1 MSKLNRFQKIILG
14 AIAFFVMIGILLRSM
29 NGSVTSNIGYD
40 VVTMLKYALI
50 DYPTETVKNLF
61 SDFAN
66 LWSVN
71 EENDRLR
78 YELSK
83 NPSYKAKYVNEK
95 QKNAELEEALGIK
108 TSDDTYER
116 TWAKVILRDQATWN
130 NEITIDKGSKEG
142 IKAGMAVESTNGMVG
157 KIKSVSAHTSV
168 VKLLTSEDKLNSA
181 SIKILLDEKKSSLG
195 VLQSYDVKRG
205 CYIVLLF
212 DDSSEIKKGMQVVT
226 PWTVCRRSPIRPDRP
241 SMFDQ
246 LMIFRRSQ
254 LLVSSLKR
262 EMSRH
267 GAYRLCHHLLSDR

>member
-14 AIAFFVMIGILLRSM
+14 VIAFFVMIGILLRSM
-29 NGSVTSNIGYD
+29 SGSVTSNIGYD

-108 TSDDTYER
+108 TSDDTYKR

-212 DDSSEIKKGMQVVT
+212 DDSSEIKKGMQGVT
-226 PWTVCRRSPIRPDRP
+226 SGKGGGYPSGLLIGTVDSVQALSNQTGQTIYVRPIDDFQTF
-241 SMFDQ
+241 S
-246 LMIFRRSQ
+246 I
-254 LLVSSLKR
+254 VSVIVEKGD
-262 EMSRH
+262 E
-267 GAYRLCHHLLSDR
+267 

>member
-14 AIAFFVMIGILLRSM
+14 VIAFFVMIGILLRSM
-29 NGSVTSNIGYD
+29 SGSVTSNIGYD

-130 NEITIDKGSKEG
+130 NEITIDKGSKERQR
-142 IKAGMAVESTNGMVG
+142 KNES
-157 KIKSVSAHTSV
+157 
-168 VKLLTSEDKLNSA
+168 
-181 SIKILLDEKKSSLG
+181 
-195 VLQSYDVKRG
+195 
-205 CYIVLLF
+205 
-212 DDSSEIKKGMQVVT
+212 
-226 PWTVCRRSPIRPDRP
+226 
-241 SMFDQ
+241 
-246 LMIFRRSQ
+246 FR
-254 LLVSSLKR
+254 
-262 EMSRH
+262 
-267 GAYRLCHHLLSDR
+267 

>member
-14 AIAFFVMIGILLRSM
+14 VIAFFVMIGILLRSM
-29 NGSVTSNIGYD
+29 SGSVTSNIGYD

-83 NPSYKAKYVNEK
+83 KSFLQGKVCQMRNKKMQSLRKHWASKRVMIHINGHGRRLFCVIRLPGTMRLPLIRAARKA
-95 QKNAELEEALGIK
+95 
-108 TSDDTYER
+108 
-116 TWAKVILRDQATWN
+116 LRP
-130 NEITIDKGSKEG
+130 
-142 IKAGMAVESTNGMVG
+142 GMAVESTNGMVG

-226 PWTVCRRSPIRPDRP
+226 SGKGGGYPSGLLIGTVDSVQALSNQTGQTIYVRPIDD
-241 SMFDQ
+241 FQ
-246 LMIFRRSQ
+246 TFLN
-254 LLVSSLKR
+254 
-262 EMSRH
+262 
-267 GAYRLCHHLLSDR
+267 C

>member
-14 AIAFFVMIGILLRSM
+14 VIAFFVMIGILLRSM
-29 NGSVTSNIGYD
+29 SGSVTSNIGYD

-108 TSDDTYER
+108 TSDDTYKR

-181 SIKILLDEKKSSLG
+181 SIKILL
-195 VLQSYDVKRG
+195 
-205 CYIVLLF
+205 F

-226 PWTVCRRSPIRPDRP
+226 SGKGGGYPSGLLIGTVDSVQALSNQTGQTIYVRPIDDFQTF
-241 SMFDQ
+241 S
-246 LMIFRRSQ
+246 I
-254 LLVSSLKR
+254 VSVIVEKGD
-262 EMSRH
+262 E
-267 GAYRLCHHLLSDR
+267 